1 MPKTS
6 KIRLFITN
14 VLTSQ
19 SQNAKK
25 THLDAFKEN
34 SVSLISLVLHAIIR
48 LQQVVLSKLEAVPDI
63 VLKLIILIFT
73 DARNLFP
80 YLKKDA
86 LVIETLLGHFH
97 CDAFRTVTSFV
108 IF

>member
-25 THLDAFKEN
+25 THLDAFEEN
-34 SVSLISLVLHAIIR
+34 SVSLISFVLHTIVR
-48 LQQVVLSKLEAVPDI
+48 LQQVVLSKLEAVPDV

-73 DARNLFP
+73 DAQNLFP
-80 YLKKDA
+80 Y
-86 LVIETLLGHFH
+86 
-97 CDAFRTVTSFV
+97 
-108 IF
+108 

>member
-73 DARNLFP
+73 DAQI

>member
-80 YLKKDA
+80 Y
-86 LVIETLLGHFH
+86 
-97 CDAFRTVTSFV
+97 
-108 IF
+108 